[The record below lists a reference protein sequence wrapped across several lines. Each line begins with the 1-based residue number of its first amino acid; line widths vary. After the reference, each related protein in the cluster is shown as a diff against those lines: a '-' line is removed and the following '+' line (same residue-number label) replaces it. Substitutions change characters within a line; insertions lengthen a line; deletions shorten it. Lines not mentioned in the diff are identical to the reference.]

1 MSDNDSNNKNVLVI
15 EDEPIIARVCSRI
28 LKMDGYSTDIADNG
42 EIAMEMV
49 RKREYDIYICDIK
62 MPGMSGIE
70 FYNLI
75 KEQYPERINRLI
87 MITGDLLSSD
97 TREFL
102 RDINIPYILKPF
114 TPDELREAIVKLK
127 AGPAAAV

>member
-1 MSDNDSNNKNVLVI
+1 MSDNDSSDKIVLVI

-28 LKMDGYSTDIADNG
+28 LKIDGYNTDIADSG
-42 EIAMEMV
+42 EMALEMV
-49 RKREYDIYICDIK
+49 NKREYNIYICDIK

-70 FYNLI
+70 FYNYI

-127 AGPAAAV
+127 SGPAATV

>member
-1 MSDNDSNNKNVLVI
+1 MPDNQNPKKNVLVI

-28 LKMDGYSTDIADNG
+28 LALDGYDSSIADSG
-42 EIAMEMV
+42 ETALDMFNE
-49 RKREYDIYICDIK
+49 KEYDIYICDIK

-70 FYNLI
+70 FYNFI
-75 KEQYPERINRLI
+75 KKDHPDRINRLI
-87 MITGDLLSSD
+87 MITGDLLSSE

-114 TPDELREAIVKLK
+114 TPDELREAIDKLK
-127 AGPAAAV
+127 PGLRTAN

>member
-1 MSDNDSNNKNVLVI
+1 MSDGNNNGKSILVI

-28 LKMDGYSTDIADNG
+28 LTMDGYTTDIADNG

-49 RKREYDIYICDIK
+49 NKREYDIYICDIR

-70 FYNLI
+70 FYNFI
-75 KEQYPERINRLI
+75 KEQYPDRINRLI

-114 TPDELREAIVKLK
+114 TPDELREAIAKLK
-127 AGPAAAV
+127 AGPAAAL

>member
-1 MSDNDSNNKNVLVI
+1 MSDSKNLNKSVLVI

-28 LKMDGYSTDIADNG
+28 LALDGYDAGIADSG
-42 EIAMEMV
+42 ETALDMFKE
-49 RKREYDIYICDIK
+49 KEYDIYICDIK

-75 KEQYPERINRLI
+75 KKDYPDRINKLI
-87 MITGDLLSSD
+87 MITGDLLSSE

-114 TPDELREAIVKLK
+114 TPDELREAIDKLK
-127 AGPAAAV
+127 SNPTTAK